1 MNLKNKVYRLKHSAH
16 EPQIEE
22 TEEFN
27 RVLTEF
33 LLGEGRP

>member
-1 MNLKNKVYRLKHSAH
+1 MNSSH

-27 RVLTEF
+27 RLLLEF
-33 LLGEGRP
+33 LLK